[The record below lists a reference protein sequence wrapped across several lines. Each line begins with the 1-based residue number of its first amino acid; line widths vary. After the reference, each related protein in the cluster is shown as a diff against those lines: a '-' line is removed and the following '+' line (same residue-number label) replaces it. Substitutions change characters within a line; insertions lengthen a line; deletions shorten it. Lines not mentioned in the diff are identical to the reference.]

1 MLGSTV
7 SDFHIFTA
15 IFEKLI
21 FQQNIAILLEET
33 ITNTLKLNVSQN
45 GVVISV
51 KKNQNLFML
60 GSTVSDF
67 HDGSRPLCTVIGY
80 VGYSFAL
87 PAEQLTLT
95 CHCASTCGHVVSRP
109 LYAVSRLRN

>member
-1 MLGSTV
+1 MF
-7 SDFHIFTA
+7 FHIFTA

-51 KKNQNLFML
+51 KMHENVFLVDP
-60 GSTVSDF
+60 ST
-67 HDGSRPLCTVIGY
+67 
-80 VGYSFAL
+80 
-87 PAEQLTLT
+87 
-95 CHCASTCGHVVSRP
+95 
-109 LYAVSRLRN
+109 N